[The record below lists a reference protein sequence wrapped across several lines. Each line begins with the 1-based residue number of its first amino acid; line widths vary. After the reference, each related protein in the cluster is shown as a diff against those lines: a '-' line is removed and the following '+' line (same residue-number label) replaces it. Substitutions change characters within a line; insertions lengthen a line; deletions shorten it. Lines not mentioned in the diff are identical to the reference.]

1 MKGCQCGTCSATP
14 PRVRE
19 LSRPF
24 NYLWKGTVEDGSTAY
39 AAPFSAAF
47 GSVASS
53 SRCMARVR
61 RGRVRSRRSCAI
73 LCEQLAA
80 FPQLTGRRLRLELRE
95 LGYAGGYSI
104 LTDFL
109 RDIRPNE
116 PAPFEDASRRHLAAR
131 LLAPSS
137 AIRAGVG

>member
-1 MKGCQCGTCSATP
+1 
-14 PRVRE
+14 
-19 LSRPF
+19 
-24 NYLWKGTVEDGSTAY
+24 
-39 AAPFSAAF
+39 
-47 GSVASS
+47 
-53 SRCMARVR
+53 MARVR

-116 PAPFEDASRRHLAAR
+116 PAPFEVRFETPPGRQVAGAVLGIEPVSDDTILAASR
-131 LLAPSS
+131 PSLVC
-137 AIRAGVG
+137 IWQR